1 MAHLLSAYIREVLP
15 SDGTP
20 VHAKLAKKLAAIQS
34 AYNIRGAG
42 VPSEHLPEL
51 VRGYN
56 WLGSRDTKA
65 KFDLNQNLSRNIV
78 GALFQDYLTN
88 LTCEFVKDWPSLFV
102 FNEVSTTYGTYTL
115 WKAGEPTRSEP
126 SEKTDVAIGYLLGAD
141 GKFTRQTVPWPGDIV
156 THLPLG
162 SSIVPLLLVN
172 SKVRISQSEFFD
184 FMGRT
189 MLMSKG
195 HPHCLST
202 QAALR
207 KEMDFDIVEAAQAR
221 NLFFL
226 FGDGQEG
233 NVKPRPKELA
243 RFQKVVRAHLGERMS
258 APDT

>member
-1 MAHLLSAYIREVLP
+1 MAHLLSVYIREVLVN
-15 SDGTP
+15 DGTP
-20 VHAKLAKKLAAIQS
+20 GHDELAMRLAKIQS
-34 AYNIRGAG
+34 CYDVRAG
-42 VPSEHLPEL
+42 RAPSEHLTEL
-51 VRGYN
+51 VDGYN
-56 WLGSRDTKA
+56 WLGRRNTKTE
-65 KFDLNQNLSRNIV
+65 FSLNQNLSRNIV
-78 GALFQDYLTN
+78 GALFQDYLTH
-88 LTCEFVKDWPSLFV
+88 LAFEFVHDWPSLFV

-115 WKAGEPTRSEP
+115 WKAGEPTQSEP
-126 SEKTDVAIGYLLGAD
+126 SEKTDVAIGYILGAD
-141 GKFTRQTVPWPGDIV
+141 GVVNRQTARWPADVV
-156 THLPLG
+156 THLPPG

-221 NLFFL
+221 DLFFL

-233 NVKPRPKELA
+233 NVRPRPKELA
-243 RFQKVVRAHLGERMS
+243 RFLKVVRAHLGERMS
-258 APDT
+258 SPDS